1 MGYRIKTVSELT
13 GIPKNTLIA
22 WERRYGLIEPDRHGN
37 RYRSYSDKDVALLK
51 RIKRLI
57 EDGYKISEAV
67 ELVRNPE
74 RQPEVARVA
83 NTNSADF
90 DSLERARGELLPAL
104 LDFDA
109 QRAEVLLQRYGTL
122 PYARLIEEL
131 YYPMLRS
138 VGEGWA
144 EGNVSI
150 AQEHFVTSFCR
161 ERFLAML
168 MQIGGSRGTGPHA
181 VCTTYPGDLHELG
194 ILGVSVLLA
203 LSGWRITYLGPNL
216 PASELHKT
224 GRTLRPDWVC
234 TSLVMPVA
242 PGDLAGYIEMV
253 RELLPKR
260 TWLAIGGAGT
270 KGYNGPVPPRVL
282 ISEHWRELMQE
293 PT

>member
-57 EDGYKISEAV
+57 EEGYKISEAV
-67 ELVRNPE
+67 ELLRHPE

-90 DSLERARGELLPAL
+90 DSLERARAELLPVL

-144 EGNVSI
+144 EGRVSI

-168 MQIGGSRGTGPHA
+168 MQIGGARGSGPHA

-216 PASELHKT
+216 PATELHKT

-242 PGDLAGYIEMV
+242 SSDLEAYIQMV
-253 RELLPKR
+253 RDLLPKR

-270 KGYNGPVPPRVL
+270 KGYAGPVPARVL
-282 ISEHWRELMQE
+282 VSEHWRELMQE
-293 PT
+293 PV